1 MMNGGRFQRK
11 PTHVL
16 QEIMK
21 LTKIC
26 TIAVLSIAAGA
37 APAWVAAQQPA
48 QPPAA
53 APAPPPP
60 EMENLNEV
68 EAPSVTIQTP
78 QEQREKTI
86 TEKHEGGK
94 VTEVKVQSK
103 NSTYYLRPKTVG
115 TSITGAAD
123 SAPQTNPTWNIKEFD
138 WGGKKPQKN
147 PAAPN

>member
-1 MMNGGRFQRK
+1 
-11 PTHVL
+11 
-16 QEIMK
+16 MK
-21 LTKIC
+21 LTKVC
-26 TIAVLSIAAGA
+26 SFAVLCIAASV

-68 EAPSVTIQTP
+68 EAPEVTIKTP

-86 TEKHEGGK
+86 TEKREQGK
-94 VTEVKVQSK
+94 VTEVKVEGK
-103 NSTYYLRPKTVG
+103 NSTYYLRPKTIG
-115 TSITGAAD
+115 TSVTGAAD

-138 WGGKKPQKN
+138 WGGKKKPKT
-147 PAAPN
+147 AADAAN